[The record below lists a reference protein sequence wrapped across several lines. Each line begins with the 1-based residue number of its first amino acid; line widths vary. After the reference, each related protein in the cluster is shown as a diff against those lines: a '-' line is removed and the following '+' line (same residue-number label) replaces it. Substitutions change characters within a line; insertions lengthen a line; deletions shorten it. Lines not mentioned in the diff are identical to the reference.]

1 MIRRPP
7 RSTRTDKL
15 FPYTTLFR
23 SRGNSCR
30 NFRDKGV
37 PRSRR
42 LLLSGSFFVYV
53 IGAAFLSHFLLRNA
67 PEVIK
72 MATLVFVAGLL
83 TVAAV
88 QDMIEEAHEVR
99 AVSNWPVFS
108 LVGSLPLYCL
118 VSAGLPAV
126 LGWRGWPP

>member
-88 QDMIEEAHEVR
+88 EDMIEEAHEDREESKWSVIDR
-99 AVSNWPVFS
+99 KRTRPNSS
-108 LVGSLPLYCL
+108 H
-118 VSAGLPAV
+118 
-126 LGWRGWPP
+126 